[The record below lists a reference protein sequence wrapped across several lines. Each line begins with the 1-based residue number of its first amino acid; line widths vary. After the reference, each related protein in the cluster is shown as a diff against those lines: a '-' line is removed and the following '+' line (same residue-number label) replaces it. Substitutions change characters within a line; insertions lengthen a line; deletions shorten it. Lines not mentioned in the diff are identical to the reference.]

1 MRSGADVENGWAV
14 EELSPTPFGARGDA
28 GDLQEH
34 DGPFR
39 ALLQQ
44 SSDLTLVLS
53 EEDLVVVYA
62 SPASVRVL
70 GVEPSGLVGTQL
82 TDFIHPEDLARAFAS
97 STIGRDG
104 TGTIECRWRHADG
117 TWRDIESVYTDLRD
131 DRHIQGFVI
140 NARDVTTRNQL
151 QRELRR
157 SQKLESVGQLAS
169 GIAHEINTPVQFV
182 GDNFRFFEHAFETAF
197 ALIDAYRAALAPD
210 RPPLS
215 WTERCAFVDTAERM
229 ADVDYL
235 RTEVPRAIKEAR
247 DGVDRIATIVRA
259 MRSFGH
265 PDGAEQCPADI
276 NDCLADTLAVARNE
290 LKYVATVE
298 TDFGDLPAVSC
309 YRGDVNQ
316 VFLNLLIN
324 AAHAIADARTGS
336 ELGTITVRTRRDRD
350 DVVISVGDTGVG
362 IPNDVRDRVFDPF
375 FTTKEVGKGTGHGL
389 ALARSV
395 VVDRHG
401 GALTYDSVVGAGTTF
416 HVRLPIGGVR
426 NPLAAGAGRP
436 SR

>member
-1 MRSGADVENGWAV
+1 
-14 EELSPTPFGARGDA
+14 LIPTPFGARGA
-28 GDLQEH
+28 TSELQEH
-34 DGPFR
+34 DEGFR

-53 EEDLVVVYA
+53 ADDFLVVYA
-62 SPASVRVL
+62 SPASMRVL
-70 GVEPSGLVGTQL
+70 GVEPSALVGTPL
-82 TDFIHPEDLARAFAS
+82 TNVIHPEDLARAFVEGAV
-97 STIGRDG
+97 GADG

-117 TWRDIESVYTDLRD
+117 SWRDIESVYTDLRED
-131 DRHIQGFVI
+131 PHIEGFVI
-140 NARDVTTRNQL
+140 NARDVTSRNQL

-182 GDNFRFFEHAFETAF
+182 GDNFRFFEHAFEMAF
-197 ALIDAYRAALAPD
+197 ALVDAYRAALAPD

-215 WTERCAFVDTAERM
+215 WNERCAFVDTAERM

-276 NDCLADTLAVARNE
+276 NECLADTLAVARNE

-298 TDFGDLPAVSC
+298 TSFGDVPAVSC

-324 AAHAIADARTGS
+324 AAHAIAEARTGGD
-336 ELGTITVRTRRDRD
+336 LGTITVHSRRDGD
-350 DVVISVGDTGVG
+350 DVVVSIGDTGVG
-362 IPNDVRDRVFDPF
+362 IPEDVRDRVFDPF

-395 VVDRHG
+395 IVDRHG
-401 GALTYDSVVGAGTTF
+401 GTLTYESVVGVGTTF

-426 NPLAAGAGRP
+426 LTAPEVVRA
-436 SR
+436 

>member
-1 MRSGADVENGWAV
+1 LFDARS
-14 EELSPTPFGARGDA
+14 DA

-53 EEDLVVVYA
+53 DDDLVVLYA

-70 GVEPSGLVGTQL
+70 GVEPSALVGTPI
-82 TDFIHPEDLARAFAS
+82 TERIHPEDLARAWAQ
-97 STIGRDG
+97 GGVGEDG
-104 TGTIECRWRHADG
+104 TGTVECRWRHADG
-117 TWRDIESVYTDLRD
+117 SWRDIESVYTDLRND
-131 DRHIQGFVI
+131 PSIEGFVI
-140 NARDVTTRNQL
+140 NARDVTTRNHL

-182 GDNFRFFEHAFETAF
+182 GDNFRFFEHSFEMAF

-210 RPPLS
+210 RAPLS
-215 WTERCAFVDTAERM
+215 WNERCAFVDTAERM

-276 NDCLADTLAVARNE
+276 NECLADTLAVARNE

-298 TDFGDLPAVSC
+298 TEFGDLPAVSC

-324 AAHAIADARTGS
+324 AAHAIAEGRVGS
-336 ELGTITVRTRRDRD
+336 QLGTITVRTRRDGD
-350 DVVISVGDTGVG
+350 DIVISIGDTGVG
-362 IPNDVRDRVFDPF
+362 IPDDARDRVFDPF

-401 GALTYDSVVGAGTTF
+401 GSLTFDSVAGAGTTF
-416 HVRLPIGGVR
+416 HVRIPIGGVR
-426 NPLAAGAGRP
+426 TGAAEAVVVT
-436 SR
+436 S